1 MSATPLSFSAQ
12 EILVIIVV
20 GEVILGAAVSAQRS
34 AVREL
39 LQVVQAAGDA
49 PVAVAVEGVEGNR
62 RPSDD
67 AGVQLAAVQ
76 DRIPVSVHNAGL
88 GGAVGVNE
96 PGIGVGFV
104 ALALLV
110 AVTQRGLQ
118 ILQRRDG
125 LGVALQ
131 LALSLVVG
139 GTFGSLTVR

>member
-12 EILVIIVV
+12 EILVSIVG

-34 AVREL
+34 AIREL
-39 LQVVQAAGDA
+39 LQVVQPTGDT

-76 DRIPVSVHNAGL
+76 NRIPVSVHNARL
-88 GGAVGVNE
+88 GGAVGVDE
-96 PGIGVGFV
+96 PSVGVGFV

-110 AVTQRGLQ
+110 AVTQRGLRSSDPPAPGRSWSCPSACPVP
-118 ILQRRDG
+118 RRKRPESR
-125 LGVALQ
+125 L
-131 LALSLVVG
+131 
-139 GTFGSLTVR
+139 